1 MSQIRHIHIKNFR
14 VIHELEWLPKP
25 GLNCLI
31 GPGDSGK
38 STLLD
43 AIDLSLGARRSYPF
57 TDADFF
63 NLDTTN
69 PIEVWVTI
77 GALSDE
83 LKNIDVY
90 GMFLRSFDS
99 DVGMISDEPQV
110 GQEVVLTIKMTVAE
124 DLDADWL
131 LYSERA
137 EAECIER
144 RLPWKHRELVAPAR
158 LGVASNHHLAWGN
171 RSVLNKLSEDDLD
184 ISSTLA
190 QLSRT
195 ARQTFSG
202 HEVEGIGDVLSRVKT
217 LANNLGVP
225 VGDLKALLDVN
236 SVSLSHG
243 AISLHNSDNT
253 PLRQLGTGSARLLV
267 SGLQKSAST
276 SNIFIVD
283 EAEYGLEPYRISRLL
298 NELGSKE
305 VAAEQQVFITTH
317 SPYVLRELQAAQL
330 YVIRKAG
337 LTPFPPPHSNHSHQI
352 YSLTGG
358 GEQQS
363 TLRVCAEAFF
373 SQSVIICEGKT
384 EIGLVRGIDLY
395 CQDRN
400 VLTIQSCGASCA
412 DGGGESMFVR
422 AKVFRSLGYP
432 TAMLKDSDK
441 NAEHEHFSAEARAQ
455 GIKIFEWGNDYS
467 TEDALFNCCPAGIIP
482 DLLNLAVDRKG
493 RDAINSNIQAY
504 SENNITLDDCLN
516 RFEDVMRPILA
527 KAAKSKKG
535 AWYKDIEPAENI
547 ARFLIG
553 PKYDEFDKLFQQPLN
568 NLFSWASPA
577 GINGEC

>member
-1 MSQIRHIHIKNFR
+1 MSQIRHIHVKNFR
-14 VIHELEWLPKP
+14 VIKELEWRPRP

-38 STLLD
+38 STVLD
-43 AIDLSLGARRSYPF
+43 AIDLALGARRSYPF

-69 PIEVWVTI
+69 PIEIWVTL
-77 GALSDE
+77 GALNDQ
-83 LKNIDVY
+83 LKNIDTY

-99 DVGMISDEPQV
+99 ASGTISDEPQV
-110 GQEVVLTIKMTVAE
+110 GQEIVLTLKLAVAD
-124 DLDADWL
+124 DLEADWF

-137 EAECIER
+137 ETEGIER
-144 RLPWKHRELVAPAR
+144 RLPWKHRELVAPVK
-158 LGVASNHHLAWGN
+158 LGVASNHHLAWGG
-171 RSVLNKLSEDDLD
+171 RSVLNKMSEDGFD

-202 HEVEGIGDVLSRVKT
+202 HEVEGIGNVLGRVKT

-225 VGDLKALLDVN
+225 VGELKALLDVN

-267 SGLQKSAST
+267 SVLQKSASN

-305 VAAEQQVFITTH
+305 VAPQQQVFITTH

-330 YVIRKAG
+330 HVIRKAIAAS
-337 LTPFPPPHSNHSHQI
+337 FPPPYMNYSHLI
-352 YSLTGG
+352 YSLSGG
-358 GEQQS
+358 DEQQS

-373 SQSVIICEGKT
+373 SQSVIVCEGKT

-395 CQDRN
+395 CQDQN
-400 VLTIQSCGASCA
+400 FVTIQSCGAYCA
-412 DGGGESMFVR
+412 DGGGDSMFIR
-422 AKVFRSLGYP
+422 ANVFRSLGYP
-432 TAMLKDSDK
+432 TAILKDSDK
-441 NAEHEHFSAEARAQ
+441 HAEHVDPSNEACKH
-455 GIKIFEWGNDYS
+455 GIRIFEWENGYS
-467 TEDALFNCCPAGIIP
+467 TEDALFSCCPEAITSN
-482 DLLNLAVDRKG
+482 LLNLAVERKG
-493 RDAINSNIQAY
+493 YDSINANIQAY
-504 SENNITLDDCLN
+504 SDNQISLDDCLN
-516 RFEDVMRPILA
+516 RFEDRMRPVLA

-535 AWYKDIEPAENI
+535 SWFKDIEPAENI
-547 ARFLIG
+547 ARFMIG
-553 PKYDEFDKLFQQPLN
+553 PQYGNFHQIFKQPLD
-568 NLFSWASPA
+568 NLFTWAKSA
-577 GINGEC
+577 GAQQ

>member
-1 MSQIRHIHIKNFR
+1 LSQIRHIHIKNFR
-14 VIHELEWLPKP
+14 VIRELIWLPKP

-38 STLLD
+38 STTLD
-43 AIDLSLGARRSYPF
+43 AIDLALGARRSYPF

-69 PIEVWVTI
+69 PIEIWVTL
-77 GALSDE
+77 GALSE
-83 LKNIDVY
+83 QLKNIDTY

-99 DVGMISDEPQV
+99 TSGAISDEPQA
-110 GQEVVLTIKMTVAE
+110 GQEIVLTLKLTVAE

-137 EAECIER
+137 EAEGIER

-158 LGVASNHHLAWGN
+158 LGVASNHHLAWGG
-171 RSVLNKLSEDDLD
+171 RSVLNKLSEDGLD

-202 HEVEGIGDVLSRVKT
+202 HEVEGIGNVLGKVKI

-298 NELGSKE
+298 NELGSKS
-305 VAAEQQVFITTH
+305 VAPEQQVFITTH

-330 YVIRKAG
+330 HVIRKAVAA
-337 LTPFPPPHSNHSHQI
+337 PFPPPYMNYSHLI
-352 YSLTGG
+352 YSLSGSD
-358 GEQQS
+358 EQQS

-373 SQSVIICEGKT
+373 SQSVIVCEGKT

-395 CQDRN
+395 CQDTN
-400 VLTIQSCGASCA
+400 FATIQSCGASCA
-412 DGGGESMFVR
+412 DGGGDSMFVR
-422 AKVFRSLGYP
+422 AKVFSSLGYP
-432 TAMLKDSDK
+432 TAILKDSDK
-441 NAEHEHFSAEARAQ
+441 DAYHVNFSNEARAQ
-455 GIKIFEWGNDYS
+455 GIQIFEWGNNYS
-467 TEDALFNCCPAGIIP
+467 TEDALFNCCPAEIIP
-482 DLLNLAVDRKG
+482 SLLNLAVERKSA
-493 RDAINSNIQAY
+493 DSINSNIQDF
-504 SENNITLDDCLN
+504 SENQISLDDCVY
-516 RFEDVMRPILA
+516 RFEDKMRPILA

-547 ARFLIG
+547 ARFMIG
-553 PKYDEFDKLFQQPLN
+553 PQYEKFHPIFKQPLN
-568 NLFSWASPA
+568 NLLLWAKPA
-577 GINGEC
+577 GAQQ

>member
-1 MSQIRHIHIKNFR
+1 MSQIRHIHVKNFR
-14 VIHELEWLPKP
+14 AIHELEWLPRP
-25 GLNCLI
+25 GLNCLV

-57 TDADFF
+57 SDADFF

-77 GALSDE
+77 GALSDQ
-83 LKNIDVY
+83 LKNIDTY

-99 DVGMISDEPQV
+99 VSGLISDEPQA

-137 EAECIER
+137 EAEGIEW

-202 HEVEGIGDVLSRVKT
+202 HEDEGIGDVLSLVKT

-253 PLRQLGTGSARLLV
+253 PLRQLGTGSSRLLV
-267 SGLQKSAST
+267 TGLQKAAS
-276 SNIFIVD
+276 SSKIFIVD

-305 VAAEQQVFITTH
+305 VDPEQQVFITTH
-317 SPYVLRELQAAQL
+317 SPYVLRELQATQL
-330 YVIRKAG
+330 HVIRKAG
-337 LTPFPPPHSNHSHQI
+337 VTPFPPPHSNHSHQI

-358 GEQQS
+358 DEQQS

-373 SQSVIICEGKT
+373 SQSVIVCEGKT
-384 EIGLVRGIDLY
+384 EIGLVRGVDLY
-395 CQDRN
+395 CQDQGA
-400 VLTIQSCGASCA
+400 VTIQSCGAYCA
-412 DGGGESMFVR
+412 DGGGENMFTR
-422 AKVFRSLGYP
+422 AMVFRSLGYQ
-432 TAMLKDSDK
+432 TSIFKDSDK
-441 NAEHEHFSAEARAQ
+441 HEEHVNPSNEARDL
-455 GIKIFEWGNDYS
+455 GIQIYEWGNNYS
-467 TEDALFNCCPAGIIP
+467 TEDALFNCCPASIVG
-482 DLLNLAVDRKG
+482 DLLSLAVDRKG
-493 RDAINSNIQAY
+493 DDSINENIQAF
-504 SENNITLDDCLN
+504 SENQYTLDDCIN
-516 RFEDVMRPILA
+516 NFNDGMRPILA
-527 KAAKSKKG
+527 RAAKSKKG
-535 AWYKDIEPAENI
+535 SWYKDIEPSEKL
-547 ARFLIG
+547 ARHIVFPQYEHFQEAFKRPIN
-553 PKYDEFDKLFQQPLN
+553 ELFA
-568 NLFSWASPA
+568 WAKSV
-577 GINGEC
+577 GV

>member
-1 MSQIRHIHIKNFR
+1 MSQIRHIHVKNFR
-14 VIHELEWLPKP
+14 VIKELKWLPKP

-38 STLLD
+38 STVLD
-43 AIDLSLGARRSYPF
+43 AIDLALGARRSYPF

-69 PIEVWVTI
+69 PIEIWVTI

-83 LKNIDVY
+83 LKNIDAY
-90 GMFLRSFDS
+90 GMFLRSFDPTS
-99 DVGMISDEPQV
+99 GVISDEPQA
-110 GQEVVLTIKMTVAE
+110 GQEIVLTLKLTVAE

-137 EAECIER
+137 ETEGVER
-144 RLPWKHRELVAPAR
+144 RLPWKHREFVAPAR
-158 LGVASNHHLAWGN
+158 LGVASNHHLAWGG
-171 RSVLNKLSEDDLD
+171 RSVLNKLLEDGLD

-202 HEVEGIGDVLSRVKT
+202 HDVEGIENVLGKVKI

-236 SVSLSHG
+236 SVSLSNG
-243 AISLHNSDNT
+243 AISLHNNDNT

-298 NELGSKE
+298 NELGSKS
-305 VAAEQQVFITTH
+305 VAPEQQVFITTH

-330 YVIRKAG
+330 HVIRKAAAA
-337 LTPFPPPHSNHSHQI
+337 PFPPPYMNYSHLI
-352 YSLTGG
+352 YSMSGG
-358 GEQQS
+358 DEQQS
-363 TLRVCAEAFF
+363 TLRVCAESFF
-373 SQSVIICEGKT
+373 SRSVIVCEGKT

-395 CQDRN
+395 CQDRDAA
-400 VLTIQSCGASCA
+400 TIQSRGASCA
-412 DGGGESMFVR
+412 DGGGDGDSMFIR

-432 TAMLKDSDK
+432 TAILKDSDK
-441 NAEHEHFSAEARAQ
+441 DAEHVIPSNEVRAQ
-455 GIKIFEWGNDYS
+455 GIQIFEWGNNYS
-467 TEDALFNCCPAGIIP
+467 TEDALFNCCPAVIISN
-482 DLLNLAVDRKG
+482 LLNLAVERKG
-493 RDAINSNIQAY
+493 YDSINSNIQGF
-504 SENNITLDDCLN
+504 SENKISLDDCLN
-516 RFEDVMRPILA
+516 RFEDTMRPILA

-535 AWYKDIEPAENI
+535 AWYKDIEPAESVARLII
-547 ARFLIG
+547 APQYENFHQI
-553 PKYDEFDKLFQQPLN
+553 FQQPLN
-568 NLFSWASPA
+568 NLFSWAKPA
-577 GINGEC
+577 GAQ